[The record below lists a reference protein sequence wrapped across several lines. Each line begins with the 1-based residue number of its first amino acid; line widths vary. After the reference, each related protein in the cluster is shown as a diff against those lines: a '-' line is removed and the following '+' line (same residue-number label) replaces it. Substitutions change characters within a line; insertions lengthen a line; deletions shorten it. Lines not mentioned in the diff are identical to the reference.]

1 MLTYRFLEVLEI
13 EVYEVTLEKTTKII
27 LVFAVLN
34 AALFSWFS
42 SFVAEDAY
50 IVYRY
55 SENLAN
61 GNGLVFNS
69 GEYVSA
75 LTSPL
80 HSLIVS
86 VVYFLSG
93 ESVWSNRILA
103 LLLYFGSTVYAYR
116 TLGKDRMLGL
126 YGLLVWGSPYAIF
139 WIAGG
144 LETMF
149 LSSFLTVAF
158 ASACQCTSNFSKRN
172 QFTFSICLGFAFL
185 TRFDSCLVTLPMWF
199 HVASRQWRLS
209 ETQKSWTIIRLLL
222 PGLLLAVAWL
232 ATAYVYYHD
241 IFPTSVFH
249 KPARWDHQRTNVLY
263 MIQFGLFTGLL
274 PLLGWAVISH
284 SGHASS
290 HPLGSVFKTTVKQY
304 WGTLIGGL
312 IFFGYAT
319 GTATAH
325 MMFSYRMLL
334 PYLPILAIIVIKLMD
349 NLHVD
354 GLTSGRF
361 GNRGWKLVLAL
372 AVTVQGVQFYYIDQV
387 SVNPGIYGEY
397 TNLSR
402 QTYMEFMDILKQQA
416 GTINRHWA
424 QQGQDRDPQIHVY
437 AAGILPYNL
446 ERSKVVDWGLVSYRK
461 KVKVNATQRGLLYS
475 SDYIITLTPRHFT
488 KKHQLQ
494 RNPES
499 LELIDEQRL
508 AGFDHADD
516 RLETFSV
523 FFNPS
528 PIDYALPE
536 FVDGPEL
543 TPIPEKIE

>member
-1 MLTYRFLEVLEI
+1 
-13 EVYEVTLEKTTKII
+13 LEKATKII
-27 LVFAVLN
+27 LAFAVLY

-69 GEYVSA
+69 GEFVSA

-86 VVYFLSG
+86 VLYFISG

-103 LLLYFGSTVYAYR
+103 LLLYFGSTLYAYR

-126 YGLLVWGSPYAIF
+126 YGLLIWLSPYAIF
-139 WIAGG
+139 WMAGG

-149 LSSFLTVAF
+149 LASFLTIAF
-158 ASACQCTSNFSKRN
+158 TSACQCTDQHSKRN
-172 QFTFSICLGFAFL
+172 QLTFSICLGLAFL

-199 HVASRQWRLS
+199 HVANQQWRLS
-209 ETQKSWTIIRLLL
+209 ESNRIKSIIRLLL
-222 PGLLLAVAWL
+222 PGLLIAVAWL
-232 ATAYVYYHD
+232 ATAYVYFHD
-241 IFPTSVFH
+241 IFPTSVYH

-263 MIQFGLFTGLL
+263 MIQFGLLSGIL

-284 SGHASS
+284 KGHPSS
-290 HPLGSVFKTTVKQY
+290 QPLGKVLKTTVKRF

-334 PYLPILAIIVIKLMD
+334 PYLPILAIIVIQLMD

-354 GLTSGRF
+354 GLKSGRF
-361 GNRGWKLVLAL
+361 GSRGWMLVLGL
-372 AVTVQGVQFYYIDQV
+372 AVTVQGLQFYYIDQV
-387 SVNPGIYGEY
+387 SVNPGRYGEY

-402 QTYMEFMDILKQQA
+402 QTYMQFMDILEQQA
-416 GTINRHWA
+416 ETINRHWA
-424 QQGQDRDPQIHVY
+424 QYGKDRDPQIHVY
-437 AAGILPYNL
+437 AAGVLPYNL
-446 ERSKVVDWGLVSYRK
+446 NRSKVVDWGLVSYRK
-461 KVKVNATQRGLLYS
+461 NVKVNATHRGLLYS

-508 AGFDHADD
+508 SGFDHADD
-516 RLETFSV
+516 RPESFSL

-528 PIDYALPE
+528 PIDYRLPE
-536 FVDGPEL
+536 YIDGPEL